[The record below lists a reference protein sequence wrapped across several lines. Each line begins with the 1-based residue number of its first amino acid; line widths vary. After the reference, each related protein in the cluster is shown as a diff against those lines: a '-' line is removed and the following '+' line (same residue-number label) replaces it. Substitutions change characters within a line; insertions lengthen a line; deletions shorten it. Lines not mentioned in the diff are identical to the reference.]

1 MRIRWFAV
9 PAALAFVSLLAACT
23 GSVSAGVSG
32 IVLAVVSTL
41 AILASGAAS
50 SGCDCGYR
58 VHDDDDD
65 TFTACLDVGPE
76 PDADVGPCLSVEEP
90 DADVGPCL
98 EAPYDAGFEACL
110 SMVEPDAGVQ
120 ACLDVEPCLGAPAED
135 AGVEPCLTFNPEPDA
150 SVSTREE
157 DRAAARDK
165 FAARLPADVVARL
178 RGRS

>member
-9 PAALAFVSLLAACT
+9 PAAVAFVSLLAACT

-65 TFTACLDVGPE
+65 TFTACLDVGP
-76 PDADVGPCLSVEEP
+76 CLSVENEP

-165 FAARLPADVVARL
+165 LAARLPADVLARL